1 MILGVLYVLLYQFH
15 SEIGGG
21 GRISFKH
28 LCGLESES
36 QNVSQLTVMSG
47 KKTVL
52 VRRKENK
59 EGKREGRRQ
68 RERERGRAEEEGKKE
83 HHLVMLQY
91 AVQYYSIP
99 PEAASNVTYIPKR

>member
-1 MILGVLYVLLYQFH
+1 MSYCISSTQKLVVVV
-15 SEIGGG
+15 GG

-28 LCGLESES
+28 LCSLESES

-47 KKTVL
+47 KKIVS

-68 RERERGRAEEEGKKE
+68 RERKRGRAEEEGKKGY
-83 HHLVMLQY
+83 HPVMLQY
-91 AVQYYSIP
+91 ALEYYSIP
-99 PEAASNVTYIPKR
+99 PAAASNVTYIPER